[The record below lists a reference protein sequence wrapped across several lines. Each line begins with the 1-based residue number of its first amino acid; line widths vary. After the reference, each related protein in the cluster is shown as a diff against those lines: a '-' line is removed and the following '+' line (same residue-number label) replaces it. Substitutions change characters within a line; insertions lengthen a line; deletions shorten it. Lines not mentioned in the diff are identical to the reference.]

1 MVASGHERGFH
12 VGEHWRACMFDLAA
26 APVHWLVGAGDGP
39 AEGLNNCLVTQAD
52 TKDRR
57 AGLEV
62 LDRLQANTG
71 LVWGARTR
79 GQDDCYGVYTLD
91 LFDRDRIVA
100 HDFCFTTKLPEVPS
114 EVVDK
119 GVVVVDDQNH
129 GELESVK

>member
-1 MVASGHERGFH
+1 M
-12 VGEHWRACMFDLAA
+12 
-26 APVHWLVGAGDGP
+26 
-39 AEGLNNCLVTQAD
+39 
-52 TKDRR
+52 
-57 AGLEV
+57 
-62 LDRLQANTG
+62 
-71 LVWGARTR
+71 VWGAGARR
-79 GQDDCYGVYTLD
+79 QNDRRWVDALD